1 MFIFSGFFLTNSYF
15 LEDIFLFLFFFF
27 NEGGE
32 LFRFNV
38 LYSRVCTDESNTHAP
53 TDYLNATKAT
63 FTEIRRI
70 AVWLFSGV
78 NIHTCI
84 IQIAV
89 FGVVH
94 QLYSIIATPS
104 MRTPSFVLVFT
115 CALPGFLHVAI
126 IFPGENCPLAR
137 LSTNCS
143 PRPRLAPVISTEP
156 HFLKFIAAL
165 MADCICPCARA
176 LR

>member
-15 LEDIFLFLFFFF
+15 LEDIFLFLFFF

-70 AVWLFSGV
+70 AV
-78 NIHTCI
+78 
-84 IQIAV
+84 
-89 FGVVH
+89 
-94 QLYSIIATPS
+94 
-104 MRTPSFVLVFT
+104 
-115 CALPGFLHVAI
+115 
-126 IFPGENCPLAR
+126 
-137 LSTNCS
+137 
-143 PRPRLAPVISTEP
+143 
-156 HFLKFIAAL
+156 
-165 MADCICPCARA
+165 
-176 LR
+176 